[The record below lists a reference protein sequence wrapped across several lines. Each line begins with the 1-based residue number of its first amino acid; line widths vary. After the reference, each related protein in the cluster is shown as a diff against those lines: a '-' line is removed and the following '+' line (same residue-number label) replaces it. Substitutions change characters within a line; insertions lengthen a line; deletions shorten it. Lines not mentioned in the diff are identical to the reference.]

1 MHPEHQR
8 KCHELI
14 YLMASD
20 MKIEAE
26 RLYRSG
32 GIDVSAYSPDEY
44 ALAEILVTVAA
55 KNISTIYEPP
65 HRSSA
70 YKRDMKNLMHF

>member
-14 YLMASD
+14 DLMASAI
-20 MKIEAE
+20 KIEAE

-32 GIDVSAYSPDEY
+32 GIDVSSYSPDEY
-44 ALAEILVTVAA
+44 ALAKILVTVAA
-55 KNISTIYEPP
+55 KNISTVYEPP
-65 HRSSA
+65 YHSSA
-70 YKRDMKNLMHF
+70 YQRDMKNLMHF